1 MLHVLY
7 VHWSSIMPRPRR
19 LLVKNM
25 NVFSYCKKTNCIYKK
40 SCKTKSWP
48 SNQRR
53 WKVFQF
59 CIIFSLFCKS
69 SPRPQK
75 QNSKSMASCRLSLKL
90 ESKSRILVL
99 EFWYSPYKR
108 WIYYYLYF
116 IKFKFNMRF
125 KNIHFGS
132 WPEVSRYIPSII
144 ARGSLCA
151 EINTNI

>member
-7 VHWSSIMPRPRR
+7 VVHWSSIMPRLRR
-19 LLVKNM
+19 LLVKNV

-69 SPRPQK
+69 SPRSQK
-75 QNSKSMASCRLSLKL
+75 QNLTPCNFVKQHVFLQHYVHEYIFILYNIIMSLFINSSEVPVTRSAFFGNAGHRARVAVAL
-90 ESKSRILVL
+90 PRRRI
-99 EFWYSPYKR
+99 YD
-108 WIYYYLYF
+108 I
-116 IKFKFNMRF
+116 
-125 KNIHFGS
+125 
-132 WPEVSRYIPSII
+132 
-144 ARGSLCA
+144 
-151 EINTNI
+151 